1 MDLTLLP
8 AAKTFL
14 AAEGYDPVY
23 GARPLKRTIQKRLLD
38 PLATKLLHG
47 EIRDGDHLVA
57 DLEGGQLVIKK
68 AVPTLAA

>member
-1 MDLTLLP
+1 
-8 AAKTFL
+8 
-14 AAEGYDPVY
+14 
-23 GARPLKRTIQKRLLD
+23 LLD